1 MKKYLLLIIATLV
14 LVSNTI
20 AQQPAEKR
28 LEAIKIAYITQQLAL
43 TPEEAQTFWPVFN
56 KYEGEVKVV
65 RDTYKNDEVEFQ
77 SAAVNIA
84 KKYKG
89 EFKKILRDDI
99 RVNQTFKIHIGY
111 NKLLRE
117 ELQRRRELRQN
128 KPKRF

>member
-1 MKKYLLLIIATLV
+1 MKKYLILIVVLSV
-14 LVSNTI
+14 LVNVTN
-20 AQQPAEKR
+20 AQQQGEKR

-43 TPEEAQTFWPVFN
+43 TPEEAQTFWPTYN

-65 RDTYKNDEVEFQ
+65 RDTYKNDEIEFQ

-89 EFKKILRDDI
+89 EFKKILKDDN

-117 ELQRRRELRQN
+117 ELQRRKQMRQN